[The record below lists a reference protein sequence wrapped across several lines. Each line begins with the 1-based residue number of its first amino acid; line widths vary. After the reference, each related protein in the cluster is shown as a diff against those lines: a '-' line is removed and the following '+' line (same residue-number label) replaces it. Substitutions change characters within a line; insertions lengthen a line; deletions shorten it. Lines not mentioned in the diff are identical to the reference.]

1 MSSTTSASASP
12 GSNSHAS
19 NSHTSNSHASA
30 SGAPVSSVDLDKVI
44 AAWLK
49 ERQTLI
55 VLLCA
60 VHGLREIMP
69 KETPIAV
76 KIQAFCQ
83 VMMDYVSAGHFEIYG
98 KLRDSAQ
105 AAHGD
110 AGDALLNQVYPKIDV
125 TTDRALRFNDKYET
139 VEKCGMHIDDLD
151 KELSIIA
158 ENLSMRFDLEDL
170 LIAELHK
177 SKTES

>member
-1 MSSTTSASASP
+1 MNSSSP
-12 GSNSHAS
+12 SSS
-19 NSHTSNSHASA
+19 
-30 SGAPVSSVDLDKVI
+30 VSSVAAQAQDGLAQGVVEASQSSIDLNKII

-69 KETPIAV
+69 KETPIAI

-98 KLRDSAQ
+98 KLRDGVQ
-105 AAHGD
+105 AHGE
-110 AGDALLNQVYPKIDV
+110 AGDALLNHVYPKIDI
-125 TTDRALRFNDKYET
+125 TTDKALVFNDKYET
-139 VEKCGMHIDDLD
+139 IEKCGMHIDDLD

-170 LIAELHK
+170 LIAELHNREGCQK
-177 SKTES
+177 

>member
-1 MSSTTSASASP
+1 MNPTAMQ
-12 GSNSHAS
+12 SHPIES
-19 NSHTSNSHASA
+19 LT
-30 SGAPVSSVDLDKVI
+30 APVDLQKTI
-44 AAWLK
+44 SGWLK

-69 KETPIAV
+69 KETPIAI

-98 KLRDSAQ
+98 KLTETMRAQHGESDSLLAQ
-105 AAHGD
+105 I
-110 AGDALLNQVYPKIDV
+110 YPKIDA
-125 TTDRALRFNDKYET
+125 TTDKALAFNEKYET

-158 ENLSMRFDLEDL
+158 EHLSQRFDWEDQ
-170 LIAELHK
+170 LIAALNQK
-177 SKTES
+177 IA

>member
-1 MSSTTSASASP
+1 MKPSSSAS
-12 GSNSHAS
+12 
-19 NSHTSNSHASA
+19 TQTQD
-30 SGAPVSSVDLDKVI
+30 SVESKQTIELDKVVT
-44 AAWLK
+44 AWLK

-69 KETPIAV
+69 KETPIAI

-83 VMMDYVSAGHFEIYG
+83 VMMDYVSAGHFEVYG
-98 KLRDSAQ
+98 KLRDGVHAQ
-105 AAHGD
+105 GEEGD
-110 AGDALLNQVYPKIDV
+110 QLLSQVYPKIDM
-125 TTDRALRFNDKYET
+125 TTDKALAFNDKYET

-158 ENLSMRFDLEDL
+158 EHLSKRFDLEDQ
-170 LIAELHK
+170 LIAALHQDK
-177 SKTES
+177 NAI

>member
-1 MSSTTSASASP
+1 MSSTSTVSSASP
-12 GSNSHAS
+12 S
-19 NSHTSNSHASA
+19 
-30 SGAPVSSVDLDKVI
+30 VSSVDLDKI
-44 AAWLK
+44 ISAWLK

-98 KLRDSAQ
+98 KLRESAQ
-105 AAHGD
+105 AHGD

-125 TTDRALRFNDKYET
+125 TTDLALRFNDKYET

-177 SKTES
+177 DTAHG